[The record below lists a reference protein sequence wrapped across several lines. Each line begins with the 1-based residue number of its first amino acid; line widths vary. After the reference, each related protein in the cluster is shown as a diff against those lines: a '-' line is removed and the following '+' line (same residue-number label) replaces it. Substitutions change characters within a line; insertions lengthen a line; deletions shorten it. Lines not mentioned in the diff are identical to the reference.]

1 MPGVFRWKMCSK
13 VETLVNTLR
22 NISECSNE
30 KCLKAPKSVENETN
44 DDRTDWKC
52 SKQGDYVRVCVG
64 SIQVE
69 KSV

>member
-30 KCLKAPKSVENETN
+30 KCLKAPKKCRNETN
-44 DDRTDWKC
+44 DDRTDWEVFKTGNVINLKAEDIY
-52 SKQGDYVRVCVG
+52 S
-64 SIQVE
+64 
-69 KSV
+69 

>member
-44 DDRTDWKC
+44 DDRTDWEVFKTGGLC
-52 SKQGDYVRVCVG
+52 KGVCW
-64 SIQVE
+64 
-69 KSV
+69 